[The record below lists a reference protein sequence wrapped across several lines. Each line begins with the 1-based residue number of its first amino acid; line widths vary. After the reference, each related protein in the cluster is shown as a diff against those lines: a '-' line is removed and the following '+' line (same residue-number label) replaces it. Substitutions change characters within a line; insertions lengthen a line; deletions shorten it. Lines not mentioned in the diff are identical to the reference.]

1 MSTASTG
8 RPSAVKKS
16 ALTVPSLACASRST
30 VRLLNGT
37 VSASVSRSVSG
48 RSDIASNPPAPRAA
62 HRHTWPARYRG
73 SPSSASLVSRS
84 SRSTLSM
91 VAGVSMRLAK
101 YLASAGVA
109 SRRASEEIVRAGRV
123 TLNGEIV
130 TDPARDVGPGDAVVV
145 DGDPV
150 AHGHADRVVY
160 ALNKPAGVVS
170 TARDPQGRP
179 TVVTMVPQT
188 ERLYPVGRLDIDTT
202 GLILLT
208 NEGDLAHRLTHPSFE
223 VEKTYR
229 AVVSRPPVREPELQA
244 LRDGVELDDGRT
256 APAKVRRVGA
266 DTIEITIH
274 EGRKRQVKRMCEAV
288 GHPVKRLER
297 VAFGPLS
304 LCDLPRGR
312 WRKLTAGEVDTL
324 VDWAAGRTPGHA

>member
-1 MSTASTG
+1 
-8 RPSAVKKS
+8 
-16 ALTVPSLACASRST
+16 
-30 VRLLNGT
+30 
-37 VSASVSRSVSG
+37 
-48 RSDIASNPPAPRAA
+48 
-62 HRHTWPARYRG
+62 
-73 SPSSASLVSRS
+73 
-84 SRSTLSM
+84 
-91 VAGVSMRLAK
+91 MRLAK
-101 YLASAGVA
+101 HLASAGVA

-123 TLNGEIV
+123 TLNGETV
-130 TDPARDVGPGDAVVV
+130 TDPARDVGPNDAVAV

-150 AHGHADRVVY
+150 AHGHAERVVY

-229 AVVSRPPVREPELQA
+229 AVVGGPPVREPELRK

-256 APAKVRRVGA
+256 APAKVRRVAA

-304 LCDLPRGR
+304 LGDLPRGR